1 MSNVFR
7 TVEFSEGLVEFLL
20 NGLGSDSQA
29 CLQHCTDTLLAIGSE
44 VIPDL
49 QHAAENTRMTLRH
62 QRRVAATKEALAE
75 SDGSSANPIVGMFR
89 ALLALVAYEWDDNLV
104 IRAVAMVANITGR
117 HIVANVLSD
126 ELCDHYRDQRY
137 ATRLIRALAS
147 ISDALSTVHR
157 EYLHQIIRFASNEVA
172 WRCEQLVKWI
182 DDRDQ
187 NVVLLN
193 DGFRDDVCKGL
204 RLLDWLTRAAVVG
217 SDTAVQDPEWLWLR
231 DYRYR
236 PMIVNHG
243 PILTVQ
249 SSKVD
254 VQFAA
259 CGPA

>member
-1 MSNVFR
+1 MMSNGLR
-7 TVEFSEGLVEFLL
+7 AAEFSLGMLEFFV
-20 NGLGSDSQA
+20 NGLGSDSQK
-29 CLQHCTDTLLAIGSE
+29 CRELCIDTLHEIGNE

-49 QHAAENTRMTLRH
+49 QHVAENTRMTPRH
-62 QRRVAATKEALAE
+62 QRRVAATMEALAE
-75 SDGSSANPIVGMFR
+75 CNGSSANPLVGTFR
-89 ALLALVAYEWDDNLV
+89 ALLNLVESEWDDNLV

-231 DYRYR
+231 DYRYQ
-236 PMIVNHG
+236 PLTVNHG
-243 PILTVQ
+243 PMVA
-249 SSKVD
+249 SSR
-254 VQFAA
+254 
-259 CGPA
+259 